1 MKGTD
6 EYDNMRRFL
15 QLDKNPIDEQ
25 YLSLLISKFLL
36 LLPEST
42 NKATPGLSVQ
52 DNAFS
57 QPTQQSLIKRETIF
71 SKSNIIYLNF

>member
-1 MKGTD
+1 
-6 EYDNMRRFL
+6 MRRFL

-52 DNAFS
+52 DNAFYNRRS
-57 QPTQQSLIKRETIF
+57 SHL
-71 SKSNIIYLNF
+71 